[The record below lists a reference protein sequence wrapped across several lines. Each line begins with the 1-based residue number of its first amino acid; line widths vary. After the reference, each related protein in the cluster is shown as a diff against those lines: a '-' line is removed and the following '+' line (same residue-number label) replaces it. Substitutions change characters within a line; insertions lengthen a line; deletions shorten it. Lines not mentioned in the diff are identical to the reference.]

1 MIEIYG
7 DGAPINA
14 PLVERETCRQF

>member
-7 DGAPINA
+7 DGAAIKA
-14 PLVERETCRQF
+14 PSVKHVDCLR